1 MSVFASLVVGADGS
15 TSKNGSSSGIYS
27 GADRTTFLARRRNA
41 DFILI
46 GGQTA
51 RTEPYHRTPVPV
63 VVASRSML
71 NALANNR
78 LAHWWNLSPVSALEK
93 GAKKFGQNVL
103 VEAGPRLIS
112 ELIQARVLDGI
123 YLSITSVIDGDD
135 VINIEELLS
144 NFASVERD
152 EIEGTLFIEAKT
164 LK

>member
-15 TSKNGSSSGIYS
+15 TSKNGSSSGISS

-63 VVASRSML
+63 VVDSRSMI
-71 NALANNR
+71 NALADNR
-78 LAHWWNLSPVSALEK
+78 LAHWCNLSPVGALEK
-93 GAKKFGQNVL
+93 GRKKFGPNVL
-103 VEAGPRLIS
+103 VEAGPRLIN
-112 ELIQARVLDGI
+112 ELIKARVLDGI

>member
-1 MSVFASLVVGADGS
+1 MSVFASLVVGVDGS
-15 TSKNGSSSGIYS
+15 TSKNGSSNGISS
-27 GADRTTFLARRRNA
+27 GADRTTFLSRRRIA

-63 VVASRSML
+63 VVASRSMI
-71 NALANNR
+71 NALADNR
-78 LAHWWNLSPVSALEK
+78 LAYWWNLSPISALEK
-93 GAKKFGQNVL
+93 GIKKFGPNVL
-103 VEAGPRLIS
+103 VEAGPRLIN

-123 YLSITSVIDGDD
+123 FLSITNVTDGED

-144 NFASVERD
+144 NFTSIQRD
-152 EIEGTLFIEAKT
+152 EIQGTFFIEAKM

>member
-15 TSKNGSSSGIYS
+15 TSKNGSSSGISS

-93 GAKKFGQNVL
+93 GTKKFGPNVL
-103 VEAGPRLIS
+103 VEAGPRLIN

-135 VINIEELLS
+135 LINIEELLS

-152 EIEGTLFIEAKT
+152 EIEGTFFIEAKT

>member
-15 TSKNGSSSGIYS
+15 TSKNGSSSGIS
-27 GADRTTFLARRRNA
+27 TGADRTTFLARRRNA

-63 VVASRSML
+63 VVISHSML
-71 NALANNR
+71 NALADNR

-93 GAKKFGQNVL
+93 GRKKFGPNVL
-103 VEAGPRLIS
+103 VEAGPRIIN
-112 ELIQARVLDGI
+112 ELIKARVLDGI
-123 YLSITSVIDGDD
+123 YLSITSVTDGED
-135 VINIEELLS
+135 VIDVEELLS
-144 NFASVERD
+144 NFTSIKRD
-152 EIEGTLFIEAKT
+152 ELEGTFFIEAKT

>member
-15 TSKNGSSSGIYS
+15 TSKDGSSSGISS

-63 VVASRSML
+63 VVASRSMI
-71 NALANNR
+71 NALADNR
-78 LAHWWNLSPVSALEK
+78 LAHWWNLSPLSALEK
-93 GAKKFGQNVL
+93 GREKFGPNVL
-103 VEAGPRLIS
+103 VEAGPRLLN
-112 ELIQARVLDGI
+112 ELIQAKVLDGI
-123 YLSITSVIDGDD
+123 YLSITSVTDGED
-135 VINIEELLS
+135 VINIEDLLS
-144 NFASVERD
+144 NFTSVQRD
-152 EIEGTLFIEAKT
+152 EIQGTYFIEAKT

>member
-15 TSKNGSSSGIYS
+15 TSKDGSSSGISS

-63 VVASRSML
+63 VVASHSMI
-71 NALANNR
+71 NVLADNR

-93 GAKKFGQNVL
+93 GRKKFGPNIL

-112 ELIQARVLDGI
+112 ELIQAKVLDGI
-123 YLSITSVIDGDD
+123 YLSITSVTDGDD
-135 VINIEELLS
+135 LINIEDLLS
-144 NFASVERD
+144 NFTSVQRD
-152 EIEGTLFIEAKT
+152 EIQGTLFIEAKT

>member
-15 TSKNGSSSGIYS
+15 TSKNGSSSGISS

-63 VVASRSML
+63 VVASRSMI
-71 NALANNR
+71 NALADNR

-93 GAKKFGQNVL
+93 GREKFGPNVL
-103 VEAGPRLIS
+103 VEAGPRLIN
-112 ELIQARVLDGI
+112 ELIQAKVLDGI
-123 YLSITSVIDGDD
+123 YLSITSVTDGED
-135 VINIEELLS
+135 VIDIEDLIS
-144 NFASVERD
+144 NFTSVQRD
-152 EIEGTLFIEAKT
+152 EIQGTCFIEAKT